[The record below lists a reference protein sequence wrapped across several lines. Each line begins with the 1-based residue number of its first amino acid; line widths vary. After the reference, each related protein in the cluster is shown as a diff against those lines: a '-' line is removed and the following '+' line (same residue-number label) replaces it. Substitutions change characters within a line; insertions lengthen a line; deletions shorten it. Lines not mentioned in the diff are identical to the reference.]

1 MLKGLG
7 IAMVGSI
14 IVLALLGI
22 ALGTSLSDADLL
34 NPATSAAQARSMDA
48 QTHIDTAQAQL
59 EIEQRQTEIAAQ
71 QTADT
76 LNLEHQAAMYE
87 QIEERGEAELE
98 HYKTTL
104 AMARA
109 SLQHQQELQLQYQQQ
124 AFERKMAV
132 QEIQQLVLL
141 GIGSGAII
149 AVTVAVVY
157 YLYTCGQAKLRQI
170 PQAEGHRQTTGHNGK
185 HHAQQPVC
193 VTPRQPITPA
203 SRQMIVSLED
213 QEGGNGREPRVGLR
227 SHG

>member
-71 QTADT
+71 QAADT

-104 AMARA
+104 SMEQA
-109 SLQHQQELQLQYQQQ
+109 SLQRQQELQLQYQQQ
-124 AFERKMAV
+124 AFERKITV

-141 GIGSGAII
+141 GIGSGAILAITI
-149 AVTVAVVY
+149 AVAY
-157 YLYTCGQAKLRQI
+157 YLYACAQAKLAQVPR
-170 PQAEGHRQTTGHNGK
+170 AEDGRHPAAKPHSK
-185 HHAQQPVC
+185 QPA
-193 VTPRQPITPA
+193 PRQPITPA
-203 SRQMIVSLED
+203 GRQVTASF
-213 QEGGNGREPRVGLR
+213 QNRPGGNGRGPRVHSR
-227 SHG
+227 SRG